1 MASLLWTLSRRLS
14 KFRRAVPRQTRAK
27 QPQPHQKDE
36 SRRGLQWGSTP
47 EPQKS
52 HRQSRT
58 GWRET
63 KPNRAASAAADG
75 LGKPSGRGLRWGSAA
90 EPQKSYRQSQTG
102 WRETKR
108 TASVAAERLGRAQAV
123 SSALVCSFEFSA
135 QLGSFGSAFGPALLH
150 SAQLRSAR
158 LGFAFCP
165 TLSSSGPLSAL
176 LLLRNSNPALSP
188 THNASLDHTRV
199 PVGV

>member
-1 MASLLWTLSRRLS
+1 MG
-14 KFRRAVPRQTRAK
+14 FYTRTTK
-27 QPQPHQKDE
+27 E
-36 SRRGLQWGSTP
+36 SP
-47 EPQKS
+47 A
-52 HRQSRT
+52 
-58 GWRET
+58 
-63 KPNRAASAAADG
+63 KPNRLARDQTEPGCQRGSG
-75 LGKPSGRGLRWGSAA
+75 RLSQLGKPSGRGLRWGSAA
-90 EPQKSYRQSQTG
+90 EPKPNR
-102 WRETKR
+102 RETKR

-158 LGFAFCP
+158 LGPAFCP

-188 THNASLDHTRV
+188 THNASLDRTRV